1 MEKSQFRK
9 PLIQSAAILGAVFIL
24 FALISSST
32 TGGTGGGILAII
44 AGIGNL
50 ILFFIGLAIAIPFSI
65 AVIIAIFLGAV
76 ALYSKETSTQMY
88 SDLKKNFSE
97 NIVTLKDKWSCC
109 NDGPRSTYSEEE
121 TNQMK
126 QGIVQLEENS
136 VALQEKIQGLT
147 SDNINLSDN
156 LKGFKEQNS
165 GLKEQLDE
173 LGQVVENL
181 QNSNEELNE
190 LVSALS
196 AKIDDRQDVV
206 DLKDKISK
214 MELLQSESS
223 KNLEAIAARIN
234 SLETDIK
241 QSPTAGIFSYIES
254 DDDQTLFTTK
264 VGEAVSQDMTYAQI
278 DDYLAENLT
287 PELDKIIK
295 DHPSLTKTYIRNL
308 RRE

>member
-1 MEKSQFRK
+1 MEKSDFRK
-9 PLIQSAAILGAVFIL
+9 PLIQSAAILGGVFIL

-32 TGGTGGGILAII
+32 AGGTGGGILAII
-44 AGIGNL
+44 SGIGNL

-97 NIVTLKDKWSCC
+97 NIVTLKDKWSCYG
-109 NDGPRSTYSEEE
+109 DGPSSIYSEEE

-126 QGIVQLEENS
+126 QGIEQLEENS
-136 VALQEKIQGLT
+136 VALQGKIQGLT
-147 SDNINLSDN
+147 SDNINLNDN
-156 LKGFKEQNS
+156 LKSLKEQNS
-165 GLKEQLDE
+165 VLKEQLDE

-181 QNSNEELNE
+181 QISNKELDD

-196 AKIDDRQDVV
+196 AKIDEEQAV

-214 MELLQSESS
+214 MELLQIESS

-278 DDYLAENLT
+278 DDYLTENLT